1 MGAAMAKLMAKY
13 NTRHKFGK
21 RRKKSLLNNL
31 KKPSAEPERTEDL
44 QLPRSY
50 GAVEAAE
57 TAELAETKVGPGGPS
72 ASERSSDSSCVRRDT
87 AMLQSS
93 DLEGMR
99 KKADQKL
106 QDFTSTAATK
116 RKSVLF
122 ADMKDNA
129 DGSLAQTD
137 EASFTVVNSDS
148 LNALMKSVKWKICGG
163 DVKIGKGKCEYGLA
177 VKLFLARTNCGDIS
191 SVWSSLRV
199 NGDQRINLFAVNI
212 LAARARQS
220 TGNRQA
226 ALNDVFSAM
235 NISHCGLHTNT
246 WQDYRPFHL
255 ALSGRHHTRPT
266 PLADDKPGATAHSAE
281 QTTCGVRGGVHFF
294 LFYPLCYD
302 PNGTVYMKKKLVP
315 AFARAAKEL
324 TTECAQSVRGL
335 YRELNLGNPG
345 NIAVSYNGS
354 WMTRGHSSHI
364 SIGTAIELF
373 TGFVL
378 DYIVLSNFCAACE
391 RRPKQN
397 DLSHQAWK
405 DGHIC
410 QKTTDKKAGEMEVEA
425 GLILFKRSWQRHNL
439 CYTTVL
445 SDGDSHT
452 FLALQEAQ
460 VYGFIAV
467 NKKDC
472 VNHVQKRMGTA
483 LRTLITKQKKL
494 TADLITKWS
503 AYYGWALKSHKGDV
517 EAMQRAVMVRYHHVT
532 SNDTVSNH
540 SLCPAGPDSWCRQNA
555 TKARGE
561 PAFKHHYNLPPH
573 VCKALLPLY
582 ERLSERKLLEWCQR
596 GKTQNT
602 NESLHSMIWALAPKH
617 RHASLFS
624 VEAAVAEAVLK
635 FNAGNEIASARILR
649 ELNVTPGPQSSKRM
663 VKKDKRRA
671 TASACKCTSADN
683 VQRALKKRHL
693 VEEGEPKLCE
703 VVFDQGFVG
712 GLTLRCSPNR
722 GYKLST
728 LSLVNLSHGVRTQ
741 RSQQLYQV
749 PARRQEQH
757 AQVNT

>member
-1 MGAAMAKLMAKY
+1 MAKPMAKY

-50 GAVEAAE
+50 RAVEAAE

-116 RKSVLF
+116 RKSVLL

-137 EASFTVVNSDS
+137 EASFTVVSSDS

-163 DVKIGKGKCEYGLA
+163 DVKIGKGKREYGLA
-177 VKLFLARTNCGDIS
+177 VKLFLARMNCGDIS
-191 SVWSSLRV
+191 SAWSLPRV
-199 NGDQRINLFAVNI
+199 NGDQRINPFAINI

-220 TGNRQA
+220 TENRQA

-235 NISHCGLHTNT
+235 NISHRGLHTKT
-246 WQDYRPFHL
+246 WQD
-255 ALSGRHHTRPT
+255 
-266 PLADDKPGATAHSAE
+266 
-281 QTTCGVRGGVHFF
+281 
-294 LFYPLCYD
+294 
-302 PNGTVYMKKKLVP
+302 YMKKKLAP
-315 AFARAAKEL
+315 AFAL
-324 TTECAQSVRGL
+324 RGL

-345 NIAVSYNGS
+345 NIAVSYDGS
-354 WMTRGHSSHI
+354 WMMRGHSSHI
-364 SIGTAIELF
+364 SVGTAIELF

-378 DYIVLSNFCAACE
+378 DYIVLSNFPPASACE

-425 GLILFKRSWQRHNL
+425 GLILFERSWQRHNL
-439 CYTTVL
+439 RYTTVL

-467 NKKDC
+467 NKEDC

-483 LRTLITKQKKL
+483 LRTLITKQKL
-494 TADLITKWS
+494 TADLITKLS

-582 ERLSERKLLEWCQR
+582 ECLSERKLLAWCQR
-596 GKTQNT
+596 RKTQNT

-624 VEAAVAEAVLK
+624 VEAAVAEALLK

-683 VQRALKKRHL
+683 MQRALKKRHL